1 MKKKLILLFTI
12 LALIL
17 VSCTNTIEAPDCSWD
32 EIFLQ
37 YWNAMNT
44 EYVHFSDDRTYDWDA
59 VYDEYLPKFKA
70 LDYKNAN
77 DSITAFKYFKE
88 IAVRVHD
95 NHYNLT
101 VRDGLGNT
109 LSTSPALLNKYKA
122 NGGDIMDYPD
132 ITIPND
138 IWGDKK
144 VSVNNPDKSVDTEEL
159 RTIYKT
165 AIGSFFEVQNL
176 IAGKDITVADKSDSN
191 EVQSTEEDEEPAT
204 TSEYGYFHNSDGNN
218 VNEEFHDNAYYG
230 YTFKAFTSDDTK
242 DLGGEIYYAMEWNA
256 IFEALSLETFFYG
269 VNKDNEYYLYFSSFG
284 NPLFLE
290 DDILTK
296 KTLTPE
302 EEDKIKGTTTEK
314 LRNYV
319 RDLIVDYNTPYKPA
333 ADGKASEGIPDGKFK
348 KAIGDRIKA
357 LYRLQDMY
365 ATLKSAVTYGRC
377 TFGDKDEMTGDD
389 KVTKDNITGVI
400 IDLRGNGGGYV
411 SFLSTIW
418 GVFFQNPTQFGYIR
432 YKAGY
437 SRLEYTPW
445 IGFSITD
452 GYVNKDLK
460 ENMYSGR
467 VAVLVNG
474 FSVSCSEIS
483 CVIAKLLPNSRII
496 GHTTFGGTCA
506 LSDRTIFNSGPFTS
520 EHLSIYTTTYQF
532 VDMSHES
539 FEIVGIKPDE
549 TTSLNPTK
557 DCAYIAAVEWVKK

>member
-12 LALIL
+12 LSLIL
-17 VSCTNTIEAPDCSWD
+17 ASCTNTIEAPDCSWD

-122 NGGDIMDYPD
+122 NGGDIMDFPD
-132 ITIPND
+132 ITIPGD
-138 IWGDKK
+138 LLGDKR
-144 VSVNNPDKSVDTEEL
+144 VSVNDPDTGVNTEKL

-165 AIGSFFEVQNL
+165 AIGSVFEVQNL
-176 IAGKDITVADKSDSN
+176 IAGKDITVPDKSDDN
-191 EVQSTEEDEEPAT
+191 AAQDEEKKPDTAL
-204 TSEYGYFHNSDGNN
+204 SYGYFHNSNGNN
-218 VNEEFHDNAYYG
+218 INEEFPDYAYYG
-230 YTFKAFTSDDTK
+230 YTFKSFTSDDVK
-242 DLGGEIYYAMEWNA
+242 SIGGDIWYANEWNE
-256 IFEALSLETFFYG
+256 ILEALSLETFFYG

-284 NPLFLE
+284 NPLFLT
-290 DDILTK
+290 DILTK
-296 KTLTPE
+296 EDSQLSKE
-302 EEDKIKGTTTEK
+302 ENK
-314 LRNYV
+314 LIDSSNTVKELRKKV
-319 RDLIVDYNTPYKPA
+319 RDLIVDCNKTS
-333 ADGKASEGIPDGKFK
+333 GGITDPTFREDI
-348 KAIGDRIKA
+348 AERLDA
-357 LYRLQDMY
+357 LYHLQDMY
-365 ATLKSAVTYGRC
+365 TTFKSAVTNGSC
-377 TFGDKDEMTGDD
+377 AFGDKT

-418 GVFFQNPTQFGYIR
+418 GVFFQNPTQFGYVR

-445 IGFSITD
+445 IGFSITKD
-452 GYVNKDLK
+452 YVNEDLK